1 MAKKTGLGKGLDA
14 LFIGT
19 TEENNI
25 YDNDERILNLNI
37 NEIEPNR
44 NQPRKYFKEE
54 ALEELAESIK
64 EHGMITPLVVS
75 AKEGKYLIISGKR
88 RYMAGLTRSSQL
100 DEALK
105 SPEDFLRVV
114 YGG

>member
-1 MAKKTGLGKGLDA
+1 MHDY
-14 LFIGT
+14 
-19 TEENNI
+19 TE
-25 YDNDERILNLNI
+25 DNVIMVDIDDVIPYTDSSRLRGRIN
-37 NEIEPNR
+37 
-44 NQPRKYFKEE
+44 EE
-54 ALEELAESIK
+54 ALRELAESIK

-88 RYMAGLTRSSQL
+88 RYMAGLTRNGQL
-100 DEALK
+100 DEVLK